1 MFISKTML
9 EILGVYSTQEK
20 AKEAYDIFF
29 SSMLGSDNIKGITIV
44 KSLMDPTM
52 IGVKDE

>member
-1 MFISKTML
+1 ML